1 MYSGLS
7 RRNALGAPGLLLFA
21 QLAAC
26 SVVRTAVGGEETSPP
41 SSAARAEISPRNG
54 LEVIGAM
61 RREHPSRQLRSL
73 AFTVL
78 KMDPEA
84 PAKVVRARTLATL
97 PGRYR
102 TTTLPSSRRTGTVR
116 NNQRVAVFE
125 RGRRVVSRTR
135 VDLATLLAY
144 DVYAQGIDTTIKAL
158 DAAGVRYGIARR
170 ARLNG
175 ERVWVVGAEEGDTA
189 SPQFWVD
196 ASNWRVVRVIQ
207 RDIRRANVLVDLRF
221 SEFTDALGVP
231 IPTRVDVHRN
241 GEWTERQTI
250 TDITL
255 NPTVP
260 TRAFDVARWRDVS
273 VGN

>member
-1 MYSGLS
+1 MSSGLS
-7 RRNALGAPGLLLFA
+7 RRKSLVGPGLMLFA
-21 QLAAC
+21 QLGGCA
-26 SVVRTAVGGEETSPP
+26 VVRTAVGGEEASPP
-41 SSAARAEISPRNG
+41 SSPARAEISPRNG

-61 RREHPSRQLRSL
+61 RREHPSRELRSL
-73 AFTVL
+73 AFTAL
-78 KMDPEA
+78 TMDPET
-84 PAKVVRARTLATL
+84 PAKVIRVRTLATL

-102 TTTLPSSRRTGTVR
+102 TTTLPASRRTGTVR
-116 NNQRVAVFE
+116 NHQRVAVFE

-158 DAAGVRYGIARR
+158 DAAGVRYGLARR
-170 ARLNG
+170 DRLNG

-196 ASNWRVVRVIQ
+196 ASDWRVVRVIQ
-207 RDIRRANVLVDLRF
+207 RDLRRANVLVDLHF

-231 IPTRVDVHRN
+231 IPTRVDVYRN

-250 TDITL
+250 TDVAL
-255 NPTVP
+255 NPAVP